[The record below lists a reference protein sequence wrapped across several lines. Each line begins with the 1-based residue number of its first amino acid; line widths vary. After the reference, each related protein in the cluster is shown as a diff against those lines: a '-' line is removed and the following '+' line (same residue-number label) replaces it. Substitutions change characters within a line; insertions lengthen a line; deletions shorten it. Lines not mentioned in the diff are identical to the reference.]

1 LLFVPLISSAHQRFA
16 KKKLLIKLPLLA
28 VQIGLDIAAGPKEV
42 LNKVTEQ
49 VSKLTQADG
58 FARF

>member
-1 LLFVPLISSAHQRFA
+1 LL
-16 KKKLLIKLPLLA
+16 KKLLIKLPLLA
-28 VQIGLDIAAGPKEV
+28 VQIGLDIAAGLKEV

-58 FARF
+58 SVKILMPGMKAK